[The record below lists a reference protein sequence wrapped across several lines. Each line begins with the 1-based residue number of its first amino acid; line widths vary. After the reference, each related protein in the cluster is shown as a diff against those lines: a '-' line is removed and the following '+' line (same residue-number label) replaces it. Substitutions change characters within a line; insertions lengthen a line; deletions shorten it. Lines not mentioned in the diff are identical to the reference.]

1 MRITSYK
8 MFIKNSGK
16 IIEPEFEM
24 SKVEYENYGWKRFIK
39 L

>member
-1 MRITSYK
+1 

-24 SKVEYENYGWKRFIK
+24 SKVEYENYGGK
-39 L
+39 